1 MEFILGGII
10 MFGGNFAPRSWA
22 SCEGQLLAI
31 SQNQALY
38 AILGTTWGGDG
49 RTTFAVPDLRSRA
62 PVGIGRGPGLSQI
75 NLGRTVG
82 TETTQM
88 TIAQMPAHTHTATFT
103 GTGGG
108 TGSSEATPIEAHVTV
123 NAKNGQG
130 DTHNAEGNY
139 WATAVAGVSTAA
151 NSYSTTKDTTM
162 AADAVDVTIT
172 GGGCSGGGITGG
184 TVAVGATGGNQKLN
198 NIQPSLGMRYL
209 ICTQGT
215 FPSRS

>member
-1 MEFILGGII
+1 MEFIMGGII

-49 RTTFAVPDLRSRA
+49 RTTFAIPDLRGRVPA
-62 PVGIGRGPGLSQI
+62 GIGRGPGLSQI
-75 NLGRTVG
+75 NLGRHVG

-88 TIAQMPAHTHTATFT
+88 TITQMPAHTHTAAFA

-108 TGSSEATPIEAHVTV
+108 SGSLT
-123 NAKNGQG
+123 
-130 DTHNAEGNY
+130 
-139 WATAVAGVSTAA
+139 ATAKMFAAGAAGDVSAPANNYLGDGKAGFNAA
-151 NSYSTTKDTTM
+151 NIYNATKGSDTL
-162 AADAVDVTIT
+162 AADAIEVAL
-172 GGGCSGGGITGG
+172 SGSTGGITGG
-184 TVAVGATGGNQKLN
+184 TVTVGATGGSQKLN

>member
-1 MEFILGGII
+1 MEFIMGGII

-62 PVGIGRGPGLSQI
+62 PVGIGRGPGLSPI
-75 NLGRTVG
+75 NLGRMVG

-88 TIAQMPAHTHTATFT
+88 TIAQMPAHTHTAVFT
-103 GTGGG
+103 PSGGG
-108 TGSSEATPIEAHVTV
+108 SGSLTATATV
-123 NAKNGQG
+123 NASNGKG
-130 DTHNAEGNY
+130 NENDAGGNY
-139 WATAVAGVSTAA
+139 WATAAAGVAKAA
-151 NSYSTTKDTTM
+151 SSFSSTTDTTM
-162 AADAVDVTIT
+162 AADAVTVSL
-172 GGGCSGGGITGG
+172 SGSTGGITGG
-184 TVAVGATGGNQKLN
+184 TVANGATGGSQKLN

-209 ICTQGT
+209 ICTQGA
-215 FPSRS
+215 FPSRN